1 MSEEL
6 AYDLGTR
13 TLVPNA
19 KEIRVDGVADARRAF
34 ASLPASDDPQW
45 KSEESGRMEQA
56 KYGVLVVDDDPVVLE
71 LLRELLESPDRI
83 IHGATT
89 AAEADAILL
98 SEDISL
104 VFLDLL
110 LPDVDGRDLLVRLRK
125 NVRTAGLPIFV
136 LSAIQGNKIKTDCF
150 ARGADE
156 FFEKPW
162 DSSVIAAAVASKL
175 ARNGRMMRDMRRDS
189 LTGLPNRAAF
199 HEAFDKAAA
208 LSVRNKQALSLGI
221 IDLDHFKHVND
232 RHGHPAGDAVL
243 HAAANL
249 LAETFRV
256 SDYVARWG
264 GEEFVV
270 FFPNTDV
277 KDANLAMTKA
287 LEAMRATPIS
297 IPGGEKITVTFS
309 AGIALW
315 TEFASVEETISE
327 ADRYLYIAKAAGR
340 NRIVLSDDHAP
351 ATRKKIL
358 IGDDDELVVA
368 VIKHRLERVGF
379 EVIQVDSSVEI
390 LTAALDPTI
399 SMILMD
405 VKMPGMDGFEI
416 LGRLRALPIL
426 RHIPIVMLT
435 AMGSER
441 DIVKGIE
448 LGADDYIVKPFS
460 LFELLAR
467 IHRLLK

>member
-1 MSEEL
+1 
-6 AYDLGTR
+6 
-13 TLVPNA
+13 
-19 KEIRVDGVADARRAF
+19 
-34 ASLPASDDPQW
+34 
-45 KSEESGRMEQA
+45 
-56 KYGVLVVDDDPVVLE
+56 
-71 LLRELLESPDRI
+71 
-83 IHGATT
+83 
-89 AAEADAILL
+89 
-98 SEDISL
+98 
-104 VFLDLL
+104 
-110 LPDVDGRDLLVRLRK
+110 
-125 NVRTAGLPIFV
+125 
-136 LSAIQGNKIKTDCF
+136 
-150 ARGADE
+150 
-156 FFEKPW
+156 
-162 DSSVIAAAVASKL
+162 
-175 ARNGRMMRDMRRDS
+175 MRRDS